1 MLDLPTLSS
10 NGIILKPLMLT
21 HANDLAQAC
30 QDGELWKINETSVPE
45 PDKIIDYIIT
55 IF

>member
-21 HANDLAQAC
+21 HANDLAKLAKTVSH
-30 QDGELWKINETSVPE
+30 GK
-45 PDKIIDYIIT
+45 
-55 IF
+55 